1 MRWLMLAVPA
11 ILFIEFIPFGIVMEE
26 IFDTGLF
33 FFITMVLY
41 VILFPLSPVI
51 VGAIL
56 YGKGEHPAIG
66 PITGATSFSYTPE
79 ANNETD
85 KPELAEWWKPDMTEN
100 DGYQ

>member
-1 MRWLMLAVPA
+1 MRWPILAVPA
-11 ILFIEFIPFGIVMEE
+11 ILFIGFIPFGIVMEE

-41 VILFPLSPVI
+41 VVLFPLSPMI

-56 YGKGEHPAIG
+56 YGRGEHLAIDE
-66 PITGATSFSYTPE
+66 ASEPE
-79 ANNETD
+79 V
-85 KPELAEWWKPDMTEN
+85 AEWWKPDMTEN

>member
-11 ILFIEFIPFGIVMEE
+11 ILFIGFIPFGIVMEE

-41 VILFPLSPVI
+41 VVLFPLSPVI
-51 VGAIL
+51 VGVIL
-56 YGKGEHPAIG
+56 YGKGEHPAI
-66 PITGATSFSYTPE
+66 E
-79 ANNETD
+79 ETD
-85 KPELAEWWKPDMTEN
+85 KPESAEWWKPDMTEN

>member
-11 ILFIEFIPFGIVMEE
+11 ILFIGFIPFSLVMSE

-41 VILFPLSPVI
+41 VVLFPLSPVI
-51 VGAIL
+51 VGAVL
-56 YGKGEHPAIG
+56 YGRGGHLPIDEEGE
-66 PITGATSFSYTPE
+66 PE
-79 ANNETD
+79 V
-85 KPELAEWWKPDMTEN
+85 AEWWRPDMTEN